1 MSNILYIIFGVIV
14 VLFIGCFGFLISLLI
29 KYYYKSQNPDPKK
42 FSNLIEQL
50 AQRESSQKIKELREE
65 ITHNLEKS
73 YQDKKTALQEELT
86 VKNNLVIETE
96 RLKLNNQAQAEQ
108 DKYQQRLID
117 LQEKIAQK
125 EAQIDSKL
133 AELSTQNNSIKIQ
146 ESALQTQKE
155 ALEKLLTD
163 NRNQQLQNQLT
174 IEKKLEE
181 VAGIPLQEARTRIIT
196 QAQEEMGE
204 ELLDW
209 QTKFLTNYESQA
221 MIKARE
227 ITILAIQR
235 CSSEVAN
242 EFTITVVKLPSD
254 EDKGKLIGKGGRNI
268 QWLEKTLGVELVID
282 DTQGAVTVS
291 GFSSIRRHIA
301 KKTIEK
307 LLDDGRVHPASIEEM
322 HEKAKN
328 EMAQEIYEAGLW
340 ATNQLKIYDF
350 ADGLI
355 HLLGRLK
362 FRTSYGQNMLKH
374 SVEMAKLAGLLTD
387 GINSEFGMAGRLDP
401 MIAIKGAL
409 LHDIGKAADEEMNPK
424 GNHIEIGEKICD
436 MYDLDWRIKKCI
448 TSHHTTGGD
457 WQSYYDNS
465 QDQVCLEAAIVD
477 ACDSLSGGRPGARKE
492 TVEAYIQR
500 LESLENLAKKVPGVN
515 KAWVMRAAT
524 EIWVFFDAENM
535 SPTQVFRATRKLARD
550 IHNSVKTPK
559 EIKVIGFREDRVV
572 EYSR

>member
-1 MSNILYIIFGVIV
+1 MSNISYIIFGVIL
-14 VLFIGCFGFLISLLI
+14 VLLVICFTLLI
-29 KYYYKSQNPDPKK
+29 QYYNKSQNPDPKK
-42 FSNLIEQL
+42 FSNLIDQL
-50 AQRESSQKIKELREE
+50 AQKEAAQKVREIRLE
-65 ITHNLEKS
+65 ITDDLEKN
-73 YQDKKTALQEELT
+73 YQEKRQSFQEEFT
-86 VKNNLVIETE
+86 VKNNLILETE
-96 RLKLNNQAQAEQ
+96 RLKINNQAQLEQ
-108 DKYQQRLID
+108 DKNQQRLID
-117 LQEKIAQK
+117 LQEQITKKETQVDQKLTELNLQKELNTARQDELQAQK
-125 EAQIDSKL
+125 ESLDELIVANQTKQKQIQT
-133 AELSTQNNSIKIQ
+133 ELEQ
-146 ESALQTQKE
+146 
-155 ALEKLLTD
+155 
-163 NRNQQLQNQLT
+163 
-174 IEKKLEE
+174 KLEE
-181 VAGIPLQEARTRIIT
+181 VAGIPIQEARSRIIS

-209 QTKFLTNYESQA
+209 QSKYLTNYESQA
-221 MIKARE
+221 MTKARE
-227 ITILAIQR
+227 ITVLAIQR

-254 EDKGKLIGKGGRNI
+254 DDKGKLIGKGGRNI

-307 LLDDGRVHPASIEEM
+307 LLEDGRVHPASIEEM

-340 ATNQLKIYDF
+340 ATNELKIYDF

-387 GINSEFGMAGRLDP
+387 GINTEFGMAGRLDR
-401 MIAIKGAL
+401 MIAVKGAL

-457 WQSYYDNS
+457 WQSYHDAS
-465 QDQVCLEAAIVD
+465 RDQVCLEAAIVD

-500 LESLENLAKKVPGVN
+500 LESLENLAKKVPGVT

-524 EIWVFFDAENM
+524 EIWVFFDAESM

-550 IHNSVKTPK
+550 IHNSVTTPK
-559 EIKVIGFREDRVV
+559 EVKVIGFREDRIV

>member
-1 MSNILYIIFGVIV
+1 MSNILYIMFGVIL
-14 VLFIGCFGFLISLLI
+14 VLFVICFALLI
-29 KYYYKSQNPDPKK
+29 QYYNKSQNPDPKK
-42 FSNLIEQL
+42 FSNLIDQL
-50 AQRESSQKIKELREE
+50 AQKEAAQKVREIRAE
-65 ITHNLEKS
+65 IADDLEKS
-73 YQDKKTALQEELT
+73 YQEKKQSFREEFT
-86 VKNNLVIETE
+86 VKNNLILETE
-96 RLKLNNQAQAEQ
+96 RLKINNQAQLEQ
-108 DKYQQRLID
+108 DKNQQRLID
-117 LQEKIAQK
+117 LQEQITKKESQVDQKLTELNLQK
-125 EAQIDSKL
+125 EFNTAH
-133 AELSTQNNSIKIQ
+133 Q
-146 ESALQTQKE
+146 EE
-155 ALEKLLTD
+155 LLTQ
-163 NRNQQLQNQLT
+163 RNALDELITVNQTKQKQIQTEL
-174 IEKKLEE
+174 EQKLEE
-181 VAGIPLQEARTRIIT
+181 VAGIPLQEARSRIIS

-209 QTKFLTNYESQA
+209 QSKYLTNYESQA
-221 MIKARE
+221 MTKARE
-227 ITILAIQR
+227 ITVLAIQR

-254 EDKGKLIGKGGRNI
+254 DDKGKLIGKGGRNI

-307 LLDDGRVHPASIEEM
+307 LLEDGRVHPASIEEM

-340 ATNQLKIYDF
+340 ATNELKIYDF

-387 GINSEFGMAGRLDP
+387 GINTEFGMAGRLDR
-401 MIAIKGAL
+401 MIAVKGAL

-457 WQSYYDNS
+457 WQSYHDAS
-465 QDQVCLEAAIVD
+465 RDQVCLEAAIVD

-500 LESLENLAKKVPGVN
+500 LESLENLAKKVPGVT

-524 EIWVFFDAENM
+524 EIWVFFDAESM
-535 SPTQVFRATRKLARD
+535 TPTQVFRATRKLARD
-550 IHNSVKTPK
+550 IHNSVTTPK
-559 EIKVIGFREDRVV
+559 EVKVIGFREDRIV

>member
-1 MSNILYIIFGVIV
+1 MSNILYIMFGVIL
-14 VLFIGCFGFLISLLI
+14 VLFVICFALLI
-29 KYYYKSQNPDPKK
+29 QYYNKSQNPDPKK
-42 FSNLIEQL
+42 FSNLIDQL
-50 AQRESSQKIKELREE
+50 AQKEAAQKVREIRAE
-65 ITHNLEKS
+65 IADNLEKS
-73 YQDKKTALQEELT
+73 YQEKKQSFQEEFT
-86 VKNNLVIETE
+86 VKNNLTLETE
-96 RLKLNNQAQAEQ
+96 RLKINNQAQLEQ
-108 DKYQQRLID
+108 DKNQQRLID
-117 LQEKIAQK
+117 LQEQITKKETQVDQKLTELNLQK
-125 EAQIDSKL
+125 EFNTARQE
-133 AELSTQNNSIKIQ
+133 ELQG
-146 ESALQTQKE
+146 QKE
-155 ALEKLLTD
+155 SLDELIAANQTKQKQIQTELE
-163 NRNQQLQNQLT
+163 Q
-174 IEKKLEE
+174 KLEE
-181 VAGIPLQEARTRIIT
+181 VAGIPLQEARTRIIS

-209 QTKFLTNYESQA
+209 QSKYLTNYESQA
-221 MIKARE
+221 MTKARE
-227 ITILAIQR
+227 ITVLAIQR

-254 EDKGKLIGKGGRNI
+254 DDKGKLIGKGGRNI

-307 LLDDGRVHPASIEEM
+307 LLEDGRVHPASIEEM

-340 ATNQLKIYDF
+340 ATNELKIYDF

-387 GINSEFGMAGRLDP
+387 GINTEFGMAGRLDR
-401 MIAIKGAL
+401 MIAVKGAL

-457 WQSYYDNS
+457 WQSYHDAS
-465 QDQVCLEAAIVD
+465 RDQVCLEAAIVD

-500 LESLENLAKKVPGVN
+500 LESLENLAKKVPGVT

-524 EIWVFFDAENM
+524 EIWVFFDAESM

-550 IHNSVKTPK
+550 IHNSVTTPK
-559 EIKVIGFREDRVV
+559 EVKVIGFREDRIV

>member
-1 MSNILYIIFGVIV
+1 MSNILYIMFGVIL
-14 VLFIGCFGFLISLLI
+14 VLFVICFALLI
-29 KYYYKSQNPDPKK
+29 QYYNKSQNPDPKK
-42 FSNLIEQL
+42 FSNLIDQL
-50 AQRESSQKIKELREE
+50 AQKEAAQKVREIRAE
-65 ITHNLEKS
+65 IADNLEKS
-73 YQDKKTALQEELT
+73 YQEKKQSFQEEFT
-86 VKNNLVIETE
+86 VKNNLTLETE
-96 RLKLNNQAQAEQ
+96 RLKINNQAQLEQ
-108 DKYQQRLID
+108 DKNQQRLID
-117 LQEKIAQK
+117 LQEQITKKETQVDQKLTELNLQKELNTARQDELQAQK
-125 EAQIDSKL
+125 ESLDELIVSNQTKQKQIQT
-133 AELSTQNNSIKIQ
+133 ELEQ
-146 ESALQTQKE
+146 
-155 ALEKLLTD
+155 
-163 NRNQQLQNQLT
+163 
-174 IEKKLEE
+174 KLEE
-181 VAGIPLQEARTRIIT
+181 VAGIPLQEARSRIIS

-209 QTKFLTNYESQA
+209 QSKYLTNYESQA
-221 MIKARE
+221 MTKARE
-227 ITILAIQR
+227 ITVLAIQR

-254 EDKGKLIGKGGRNI
+254 DDKGKLIGKGGRNI

-307 LLDDGRVHPASIEEM
+307 LLEDGRVHPASIEEM

-340 ATNQLKIYDF
+340 ATNELKIYDF

-387 GINSEFGMAGRLDP
+387 GINTEFGMAGRLDR
-401 MIAIKGAL
+401 MIAVKGAL

-457 WQSYYDNS
+457 WQSYHDAS
-465 QDQVCLEAAIVD
+465 RDQVCLEAAIVD

-500 LESLENLAKKVPGVN
+500 LESLENLAKKVPGVT

-524 EIWVFFDAENM
+524 EIWVFFDAESM
-535 SPTQVFRATRKLARD
+535 TPTQVFRATRKLARD
-550 IHNSVKTPK
+550 IHNSVTTPK
-559 EIKVIGFREDRVV
+559 EVKVIGFREDRIV

>member
-1 MSNILYIIFGVIV
+1 MSNISYIIFGVILV
-14 VLFIGCFGFLISLLI
+14 LLVICFALFIQ
-29 KYYYKSQNPDPKK
+29 YYNKSQNPDPKK
-42 FSNLIEQL
+42 FSNLIDQL
-50 AQRESSQKIKELREE
+50 AQKEAAQKVREIRLE
-65 ITHNLEKS
+65 ITDDFEKN
-73 YQDKKTALQEELT
+73 YQEKKQSFQEEFT
-86 VKNNLVIETE
+86 VKNNLILETE
-96 RLKLNNQAQAEQ
+96 RLKINNQAQLEQ
-108 DKYQQRLID
+108 DKNQQRFID
-117 LQEKIAQK
+117 LQEQITKKETQVDQKLTELNLQKELNTARQDELQAQK
-125 EAQIDSKL
+125 ESLDELIAANQTKQKQIQT
-133 AELSTQNNSIKIQ
+133 ELEQ
-146 ESALQTQKE
+146 
-155 ALEKLLTD
+155 
-163 NRNQQLQNQLT
+163 
-174 IEKKLEE
+174 KLEE
-181 VAGIPLQEARTRIIT
+181 VAGIPLQEARSRIIS

-209 QTKFLTNYESQA
+209 QSKYLTNYESQA
-221 MIKARE
+221 MTKARE
-227 ITILAIQR
+227 ITVLAIQR

-254 EDKGKLIGKGGRNI
+254 DDKGKLIGKGGRNI

-307 LLDDGRVHPASIEEM
+307 LLEDGRVHPASIEEM

-340 ATNQLKIYDF
+340 ATNELKIYDF

-387 GINSEFGMAGRLDP
+387 GINTEFGMAGRLDR
-401 MIAIKGAL
+401 MIAVKGAL

-457 WQSYYDNS
+457 WQSYHDAS
-465 QDQVCLEAAIVD
+465 RDQVCLEAAIVD

-500 LESLENLAKKVPGVN
+500 LESLENLAKKVPGVT

-524 EIWVFFDAENM
+524 EIWVFFDAESM

-550 IHNSVKTPK
+550 IHNSVTTPK
-559 EIKVIGFREDRVV
+559 EVKVIGFREDRIV

>member
-1 MSNILYIIFGVIV
+1 M
-14 VLFIGCFGFLISLLI
+14 
-29 KYYYKSQNPDPKK
+29 
-42 FSNLIEQL
+42 
-50 AQRESSQKIKELREE
+50 
-65 ITHNLEKS
+65 
-73 YQDKKTALQEELT
+73 
-86 VKNNLVIETE
+86 
-96 RLKLNNQAQAEQ
+96 
-108 DKYQQRLID
+108 ID
-117 LQEKIAQK
+117 LQEQITKKETQVDQKLTELNLQKELNTARQDELQAQK
-125 EAQIDSKL
+125 ESLDELIVSNQTKQKQIQT
-133 AELSTQNNSIKIQ
+133 ELEQ
-146 ESALQTQKE
+146 
-155 ALEKLLTD
+155 
-163 NRNQQLQNQLT
+163 
-174 IEKKLEE
+174 KLEE
-181 VAGIPLQEARTRIIT
+181 VAGIPLQEARSRIIS

-209 QTKFLTNYESQA
+209 QSKYLTNYESQA
-221 MIKARE
+221 MTKARE
-227 ITILAIQR
+227 ITVLAIQR

-254 EDKGKLIGKGGRNI
+254 DDKGKLIGKGGRNI

-307 LLDDGRVHPASIEEM
+307 LLEDGRVHPASIEEM

-340 ATNQLKIYDF
+340 ATNELKIYDF

-387 GINSEFGMAGRLDP
+387 GINTEFGMAGRLDR
-401 MIAIKGAL
+401 MIAVKGAL

-457 WQSYYDNS
+457 WQSYHDAS
-465 QDQVCLEAAIVD
+465 RDQVCLEAAIVD

-500 LESLENLAKKVPGVN
+500 LESLENLAKKVPGVT

-524 EIWVFFDAENM
+524 EIWVFFDAESM
-535 SPTQVFRATRKLARD
+535 TPTQVFRATRKLARD
-550 IHNSVKTPK
+550 IHNSVTTPK
-559 EIKVIGFREDRVV
+559 EVKVIGFREDRIV